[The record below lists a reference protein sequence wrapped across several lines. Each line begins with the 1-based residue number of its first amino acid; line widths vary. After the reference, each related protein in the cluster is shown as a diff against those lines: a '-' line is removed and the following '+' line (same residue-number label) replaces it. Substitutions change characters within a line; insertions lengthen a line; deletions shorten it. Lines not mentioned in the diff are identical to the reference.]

1 MTGYFGLV
9 LFSFVYS
16 SLKIKFRVCK
26 HYLIL
31 FNIRKVVFTLFGIN
45 DLWKFFFSFFLVLPM
60 VTIIHE
66 LGHYFFAKLFGG
78 KVIVHIGTG
87 NVLFNFGSFRIR
99 KLYFY
104 DGWCEYISLCK
115 NATKLEKILVYLGG
129 AFFNILSIVILNT
142 LLLNGI
148 FQPNIF
154 FYQFTYFSFYFLF
167 FSLFPINHLNGCP
180 SDGMAAFNIL
190 TNRKFTNN
198 PSN

>member
-1 MTGYFGLV
+1 M
-9 LFSFVYS
+9 
-16 SLKIKFRVCK
+16 
-26 HYLIL
+26 
-31 FNIRKVVFTLFGIN
+31 FTLFGIN
-45 DLWKFFFSFFLVLPM
+45 DLWKFFLSFFLVLPI

-87 NVLFNFGSFRIR
+87 NVLFKFGSIRIR

-104 DGWCEYISLCK
+104 DGWCEYISISK
-115 NATKLEKILVYLGG
+115 KASKLDKILVYLGG
-129 AFFNILSIVILNT
+129 SIFNILSIFLLNT
-142 LLLNGI
+142 LILNEVLE
-148 FQPNIF
+148 PSIF

-180 SDGMAAFNIL
+180 SDGMAALNIL
-190 TNRKFTNN
+190 TNKKFSKN